1 MIGNSKAFKAET
13 EQKIKLDGKLL
24 MPILLRRLVEEG
36 IINSTTY
43 ANVIKEGECHEESL
57 FKQA

>member
-43 ANVIKEGECHEESL
+43 ANLIKEGECHEE
-57 FKQA
+57 

>member
-43 ANVIKEGECHEESL
+43 ANVIKGECHEE
-57 FKQA
+57 

>member
-43 ANVIKEGECHEESL
+43 ANVIKGECHEEQL